1 MSEPKVRREASLLTI
16 IGLSHAEHVA
26 NRATRRVSDDD
37 HPACQEAIADDSA
50 LSVVLS
56 RVFNLDGRTFKDRH
70 CVSKVETT
78 LRESLFLLSWIKGD
92 SHDFIV
98 YTERGRSKAML

>member
-37 HPACQEAIADDSA
+37 HPACQEAITDDSA

-70 CVSKVETT
+70 CVSEVETIVVGDN
-78 LRESLFLLSWIKGD
+78 LRGSDG
-92 SHDFIV
+92 FIPC
-98 YTERGRSKAML
+98 RGVRIWHQHYRKLKC